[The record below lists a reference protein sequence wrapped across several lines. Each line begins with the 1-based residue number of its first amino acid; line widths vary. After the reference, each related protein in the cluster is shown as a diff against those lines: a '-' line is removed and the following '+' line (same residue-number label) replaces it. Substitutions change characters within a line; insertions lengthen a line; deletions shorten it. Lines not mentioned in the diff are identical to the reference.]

1 MAHRPTYL
9 DPHDGP
15 LVMGILNATPD
26 SFSDGGRHHGADAA
40 IAHGLAMGR
49 EGAHWIDVGGESTRP
64 GAPEV
69 SVDEECHRVVPVI
82 RALAAEG
89 LAVSIDT
96 RKAPVAAE
104 ALAVG
109 ATMVNDVSGGRFDP
123 RILGVTA
130 AAGAWYCAM
139 HSRGTPTD
147 MQSHADYDEVLAEV
161 HAELATCLT
170 AAQDAGLAQD
180 RLVADPGIGFAK
192 HAEHNLEL
200 LANLDELHALGVPLL
215 VGVSRKSMIGA
226 LTGREVPTERLAGS
240 LGALSA
246 AVLAGAAILRVHD
259 VAESLDA
266 VRVADAIRRRRR

>member
-26 SFSDGGRHHGADAA
+26 SFSDGGRFHGADAA
-40 IAHGLAMGR
+40 IAHGRAMAR
-49 EGAHWIDVGGESTRP
+49 DGAHWIDVGGESTRP

-69 SVDEECHRVVPVI
+69 SVDEECQRVVPVV

-96 RKAPVAAE
+96 RKASVAAE
-104 ALAVG
+104 ALAAG

-123 RILGVTA
+123 RILEVA
-130 AAGAWYCAM
+130 AEAGAWYCAM
-139 HSRGTPTD
+139 HSRGTPAD
-147 MQSHADYDEVLAEV
+147 MQAHASYGEVLAEV
-161 HAELATCLT
+161 RAELAACL
-170 AAQDAGLAQD
+170 AAARAAGLART
-180 RLVADPGIGFAK
+180 RLLADPGIGFAK
-192 HAEHNLEL
+192 RAEHSLEL
-200 LANLDELHALGVPLL
+200 LANLDGLHDLGVPLL

-226 LTGREVPTERLAGS
+226 LTGREAATERLAGS
-240 LGALSA
+240 LAALTA

-259 VAESLDA
+259 VPESVDA
-266 VRVADAIRRRRR
+266 LQVADAIRRTRG